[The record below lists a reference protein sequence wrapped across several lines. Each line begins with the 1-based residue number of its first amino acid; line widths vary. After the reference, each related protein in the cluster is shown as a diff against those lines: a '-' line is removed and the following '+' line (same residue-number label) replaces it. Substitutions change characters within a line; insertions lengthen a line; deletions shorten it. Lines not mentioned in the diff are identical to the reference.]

1 MGTWSSIYKLCCAL
15 SRVLPIQKCLLIKMF
30 RILFL
35 WSCGNLFPAT
45 LKQKKGRTAWGHSL
59 HGARHLHSREPGGA
73 DRAHKVR
80 AIQLSLCSLKTVFLP
95 TSLKWSETL
104 TKKYLK
110 SEVRK
115 TKRGWVQIRWPTHTT
130 ACCGLQGSNP
140 SVKKQSKMS
149 LPASALAVAPLT
161 QLQTYLW
168 RLGEVMRNFCWTI
181 ALCVKG
187 FREEGTSNKAH
198 SLIDKADNRKRDLNK
213 TGRES
218 IKQPLRFVMI

>member
-1 MGTWSSIYKLCCAL
+1 MIWCSKSQVRSSCVCDIMGTWSSIYKLCCAL

-95 TSLKWSETL
+95 TSLKWSET
-104 TKKYLK
+104 TDKEIFEERSEENKKRVSADKMTHPHHRLLWP
-110 SEVRK
+110 SR
-115 TKRGWVQIRWPTHTT
+115 VQ
-130 ACCGLQGSNP
+130 S
-140 SVKKQSKMS
+140 
-149 LPASALAVAPLT
+149 
-161 QLQTYLW
+161 
-168 RLGEVMRNFCWTI
+168 FC
-181 ALCVKG
+181 
-187 FREEGTSNKAH
+187 
-198 SLIDKADNRKRDLNK
+198 
-213 TGRES
+213 
-218 IKQPLRFVMI
+218 